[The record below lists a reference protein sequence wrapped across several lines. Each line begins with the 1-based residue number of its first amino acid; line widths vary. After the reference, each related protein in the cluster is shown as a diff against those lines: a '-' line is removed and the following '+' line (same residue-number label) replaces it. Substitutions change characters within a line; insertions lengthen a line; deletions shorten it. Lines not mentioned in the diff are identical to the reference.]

1 MNSDSISAL
10 EKNRALTALEG
21 FDAHQRQMEALCAR
35 LELIAD
41 LLPDQVDPTLCK
53 FTSDNMV
60 KTLSDAQAFE
70 EEELF
75 PILKELSHLDADMGQ
90 LIGQLRDEHY
100 EDLCF
105 AEEVRDN
112 LRAIII
118 GEPTQT
124 ANATGYMLRGFFEKL
139 RRHMAYERHL
149 TASLRQKKAPGEP
162 DAS

>member
-1 MNSDSISAL
+1 MD
-10 EKNRALTALEG
+10 G
-21 FDAHQRQMEALCAR
+21 FDAHQRQMETLCGR

-41 LLPDQVDPTLCK
+41 LLPDQADPTLCK
-53 FTSDNMV
+53 FTSDGIV

-70 EEELF
+70 EKELF
-75 PILKELSHLDADMGQ
+75 PALQALSLLETDMKEIFA
-90 LIGQLRDEHY
+90 QLREEHY

-112 LRAIII
+112 LRAIIE
-118 GEPTQT
+118 GHPSQS

-139 RRHMAYERHL
+139 RRHMAYERYL
-149 TASLRQKKAPGEP
+149 VSALRTKKAPGTP

>member
-1 MNSDSISAL
+1 MLD
-10 EKNRALTALEG
+10 G
-21 FDAHQRQMEALCAR
+21 FDAHQRQMESLCSR

-41 LLPDQVDPTLCK
+41 LLPDQADPTLCK
-53 FTSDNMV
+53 FTSDSMMS
-60 KTLSDAQAFE
+60 TLSDAQSFE
-70 EEELF
+70 ENELF
-75 PILKELSHLDADMGQ
+75 PMLEVLGHLEPEMDR
-90 LIGQLRDEHY
+90 LVEQLRDEHY

-112 LRAIII
+112 LASMIQ

-149 TASLRQKKAPGEP
+149 TAPLRQKKAPGTP

>member
-1 MNSDSISAL
+1 MKTDSTSVL
-10 EKNRALTALEG
+10 ERNRVQSMLDG
-21 FDAHQRQMEALCAR
+21 FDAHQRQMESLCSR

-41 LLPDQVDPTLCK
+41 LLPDQADPTLCK
-53 FTSDNMV
+53 FTSDSMMS
-60 KTLSDAQAFE
+60 TLSDAQSFE
-70 EEELF
+70 ENELF
-75 PILKELSHLDADMGQ
+75 PMLEVLGHLEPEMDR
-90 LIGQLRDEHY
+90 LVEQLRDEHY

-112 LRAIII
+112 LASMIQ

-149 TASLRQKKAPGEP
+149 TAPLRQKKAPGTP

>member
-1 MNSDSISAL
+1 MKTDRTSAMQ
-10 EKNRALTALEG
+10 NRRAQRVLDG
-21 FDAHQRQMEALCAR
+21 FDAHQAQMEALCAR

-41 LLPDQVDPTLCK
+41 LLPDQADPTLCK
-53 FTSDNMV
+53 FTSDDMV
-60 KTLSDAQAFE
+60 KTLVEAHAFE

-75 PILKELSHLDADMGQ
+75 PILEALCNLETDLSQ
-90 LIGQLRDEHY
+90 IIRQLRDEHY

-105 AEEVRDN
+105 AEEVREN
-112 LRAIII
+112 LRAIIE
-118 GEPTQT
+118 GQPTQT

-149 TASLRQKKAPGEP
+149 TSALRQKKAPGTP

>member
-1 MNSDSISAL
+1 MKTDRKSVRT
-10 EKNRALTALEG
+10 EQKALTVLES
-21 FDAHQRQMEALCAR
+21 FDAHQRQMEALCTR

-41 LLPDQVDPTLCK
+41 LLPDQADPTLCK
-53 FTSDNMV
+53 FTSDGMV
-60 KTLSDAQAFE
+60 KTLSDAQSFE

-75 PILKELSHLDADMGQ
+75 PILEALSLLDTD
-90 LIGQLRDEHY
+90 IGEIIKQLRDEHY

-112 LRAIII
+112 LRAIIN

-149 TASLRQKKAPGEP
+149 TSALRQKKTPDKS